1 MRGTYEAF
9 ILVKIKGGREYVCAL
24 NRQAPSTETSEK
36 PSLREQKEYLE
47 TRVIWN

>member
-9 ILVKIKGGREYVCAL
+9 ILVKIKGGRQYVCAL
-24 NRQAPSTETSEK
+24 NRQAPSKEANEN
-36 PSLREQKEYLE
+36 PRLREQKEYLE

>member
-9 ILVKIKGGREYVCAL
+9 ILVKVKDGKKYVCAL
-24 NRQAPSTETSEK
+24 NRQLPDRDLSER
-36 PSLREQKEYLE
+36 PSLKEQKEYLD